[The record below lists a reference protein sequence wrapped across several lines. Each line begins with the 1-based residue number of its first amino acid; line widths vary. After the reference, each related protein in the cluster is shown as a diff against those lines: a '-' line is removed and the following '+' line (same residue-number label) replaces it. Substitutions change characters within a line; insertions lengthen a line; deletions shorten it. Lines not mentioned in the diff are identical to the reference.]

1 MSEIPPIAAKRTI
14 TFHLKP
20 LNKHMMFE
28 IQVLAF

>member
-1 MSEIPPIAAKRTI
+1 MSEITPIAAKRTI

-20 LNKHMMFE
+20 LNKHITLE